1 MLEKEKGDLQ
11 KQIIDQKIE
20 ILQLKAQNVLNQTSL
35 YCLTDQSLVGKEIF
49 DGGNNQKIT

>member
-35 YCLTDQSLVGKEIF
+35 NCLTDQSLNGKEIF